1 MWECVCVYS
10 NGGELQCLLEAQP
23 WEQKGVPFLQ
33 CLRGG
38 IVFAKQ
44 DYQSCKMKKK
54 LKIFMTP

>member
-1 MWECVCVYS
+1 MYS

-38 IVFAKQ
+38 VVFAKQ
-44 DYQSCKMKKK
+44 DYPGLQNEKKI
-54 LKIFMTP
+54 LKIVMTS